1 MLHRCWS
8 TKKKILWKSAIFH
21 LIKLP
26 FDAEVAEKILNGIY
40 YTSVIGK
47 MIFIYDFF
55 LFFPDE
61 SGPAA
66 MQHGNSANKFSFS
79 LLSLFVIVNIYSM
92 IHY

>member
-1 MLHRCWS
+1 
-8 TKKKILWKSAIFH
+8 
-21 LIKLP
+21 
-26 FDAEVAEKILNGIY
+26 
-40 YTSVIGK
+40 

-79 LLSLFVIVNIYSM
+79 LLSLFVIVNIDGM